1 MGFTELGQ
9 GDVEWQAVVD
19 TLINVRV
26 PYYAGIS
33 WLVEG
38 LLNSKEELFSIE
50 LVCLFVGWLFR
61 CLVGC
66 MLI

>member
-26 PYYAGIS
+26 PYDAGIS

-66 MLI
+66 KLI